1 MTFRINRKIWSLIHN
16 PEKYAGMCPEV
27 ALNETDSDLWMT
39 NDIDIRPI
47 HLADRFV
54 DNDSQLEYTLPIHD
68 EHYRIRDNYSDIKT
82 GIIEGTHLK
91 VHLGQAWRIE
101 FSYGNID
108 LFWRSS

>member
-1 MTFRINRKIWSLIHN
+1 MTFRINRKIWSLIHS
-16 PEKYAGMCPEV
+16 PEKYAGRCPEV
-27 ALNETDSDLWMT
+27 APNLTESDLWMT
-39 NDIDIRPI
+39 IAIDIMPI
-47 HLADRFV
+47 RLTGRFV
-54 DNDSQLEYTLPIHD
+54 DNDSQLGYTLPIHD

-108 LFWRSS
+108 LFWTPS